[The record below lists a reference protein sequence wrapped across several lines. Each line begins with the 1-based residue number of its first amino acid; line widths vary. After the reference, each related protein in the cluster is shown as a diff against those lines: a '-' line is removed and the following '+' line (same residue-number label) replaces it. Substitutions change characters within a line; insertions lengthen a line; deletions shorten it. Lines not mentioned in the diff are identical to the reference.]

1 MSGLGFHRF
10 VAAAMVLQEV
20 DALSDEDIQPRAPE
34 QSAGSK
40 TNEKTTKPGKSTKH
54 GEKKTKAV
62 AKKPKASPKK
72 KKTGN
77 EKPTD
82 TEPDERS
89 ASPEQEVSVSEEVDE
104 EVCKKPAAKPKSKP
118 TKGMKRPAA
127 ATKESK
133 PVEKKTSTVKKN
145 YKYLY
150 KDTQVWGFKIDGQ
163 QRMTVTRL

>member
-1 MSGLGFHRF
+1 M
-10 VAAAMVLQEV
+10 
-20 DALSDEDIQPRAPE
+20 
-34 QSAGSK
+34 
-40 TNEKTTKPGKSTKH
+40 
-54 GEKKTKAV
+54 

-77 EKPTD
+77 KKPTD